1 MRSMLALMAA
11 CWFGCAPAAEL
22 HAYTED
28 VPPLNYLDNGNVK
41 GYSTEVLQL
50 VAREAGFNLTVE
62 VLPWLRAY
70 ARARDTAGGL
80 LYTVVRTP
88 EREAQ
93 FQWVGPIGSRRI
105 YMYRLGPRGDIRVD
119 AASDLTRYR
128 NGVLT
133 GSATA
138 SQLQALGLQS
148 GLNLDLG
155 QSDAVNL
162 KKLLLKRVD
171 LIAMLD
177 WAMAWQLRQQRL
189 PENTVA
195 PAWLLDGK
203 LQYWFALNP
212 HTPPE
217 QVAKLQAAL
226 DRIRADGR
234 LQAIRRR
241 YRDD

>member
-28 VPPLNYLDNGNVK
+28 VPPLNYLDNGSVK

-50 VAREAGFNLTVE
+50 VAREAGLNLTIE

-70 ARARDTAGGL
+70 AKARDTAGGL

-105 YMYRLGPRGDIRVD
+105 YMYRLDKRGDIRVD
-119 AASDLTRYR
+119 AASDLVRYR
-128 NGVLT
+128 NGVLA
-133 GSATA
+133 GSASA
-138 SQLQALGLQS
+138 NQLQALGLQS
-148 GLNLDLG
+148 GQNLDLG

-171 LIAMLD
+171 LVAMLD
-177 WAMAWQLRQQRL
+177 WAMAWQMRQQRL
-189 PENTVA
+189 PEKNVS

-212 HTPPE
+212 QTPPE
-217 QVAKLQAAL
+217 QTARLQAAL
-226 DRIRADGR
+226 ERVRADGR